1 MMKRL
6 FVMKIHHFLIVGSVC
21 IYVLR
26 PNDPLSAMLAEGPL
40 WPSDYEDYHYSFSYT
55 LKTKIAVTY
64 GPGIRWKMLKLQVS
78 PICTFIDC
86 GQNEI

>member
-26 PNDPLSAMLAEGPL
+26 PNDPLSTMLA
-40 WPSDYEDYHYSFSYT
+40 DYEDYHYSFSYT